1 MYIQTDDTGKVVGAI
16 DQEWLDS
23 LPEEEKETAVEGFVE
38 VDAEDVFREG
48 YDTYYLNGEL
58 AFVENNEAALQRIAE
73 LKASLK
79 DTDYIAAKL
88 TDRLADCTS
97 LESLL
102 SVTAEF
108 NAEYA
113 DTLKQRQEWR
123 NEINELETKV
133 R

>member
-1 MYIQTDDTGKVVGAI
+1 M
-16 DQEWLDS
+16 
-23 LPEEEKETAVEGFVE
+23 PEKEMTPTECAYEIQ
-38 VDAEDVFREG
+38 
-48 YDTYYLNGEL
+48 
-58 AFVENNEAALQRIAE
+58 ALTM
-73 LKASLK
+73 KLK

-113 DTLKQRQEWR
+113 DTLKQRQQWR

>member
-1 MYIQTDDTGKVVGAI
+1 MTSSIVDTNGNPIDEPDLAKGFVVEITRVKDGAI
-16 DQEWLDS
+16 PPDGKDKHAYSDDDFETVLVYKPYALD
-23 LPEEEKETAVEGFVE
+23 EKT
-38 VDAEDVFREG
+38 RQ
-48 YDTYYLNGEL
+48 L
-58 AFVENNEAALQRIAE
+58 AIME
-73 LKASLK
+73 LKQKLSA
-79 DTDYIAAKL
+79 TDYIAAKL